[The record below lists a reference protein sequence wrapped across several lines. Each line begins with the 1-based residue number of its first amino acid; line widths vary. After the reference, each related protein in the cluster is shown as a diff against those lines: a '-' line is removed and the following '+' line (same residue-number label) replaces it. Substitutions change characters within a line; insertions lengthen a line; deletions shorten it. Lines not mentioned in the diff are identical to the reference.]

1 VLYDAPLMKKLLLN
15 MFVLEML
22 TDSVK
27 LLPDWRLS
35 YNEIS
40 LSGNSL
46 HEQTDY
52 SPTNL
57 LCPSRYLNV
66 ELPMYVSHMNYIWGC
81 RGEVWLVD

>member
-1 VLYDAPLMKKLLLN
+1 MKELIWGKLVLYDAQLMKRLLLN

-22 TDSVK
+22 TERVK

-46 HEQTDY
+46 HEQTAY

-57 LCPSRYLNV
+57 LCPSLYLNV
-66 ELPMYVSHMNYIWGC
+66 EPPPSLCM
-81 RGEVWLVD
+81 